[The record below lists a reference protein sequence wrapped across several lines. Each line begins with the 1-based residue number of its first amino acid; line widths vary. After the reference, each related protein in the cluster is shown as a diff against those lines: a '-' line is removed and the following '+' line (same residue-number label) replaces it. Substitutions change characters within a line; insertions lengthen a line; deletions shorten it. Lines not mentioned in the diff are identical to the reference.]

1 MSRSRSQRRSRL
13 AAPPADGPAPMSS
26 GVLVRNAVLEGA
38 MTAALLFV
46 IVSAVRWVFGDA
58 SIATDVGSVHARVAV
73 VAAIAG
79 VTVLAII
86 LSPGGRRSGAH
97 VNPAV
102 TLALW
107 QMRAF
112 PISAVVPYLVAQL
125 AGSVVGVGLARLAW
139 GVVAARPP
147 VRYAA
152 VGPSSGWQ
160 WWQVSLVEAGCL
172 VAVTLIIGFF
182 LAHPDVRFRTLLPYL
197 LATVTFLIAA
207 LLGTL
212 SGASVNPARQFG
224 PALWSGDEAFL
235 ACYLLA
241 PIAGA
246 VIGARIHLHLVRQPV
261 DTYKLSGDAASDN

>member
-1 MSRSRSQRRSRL
+1 
-13 AAPPADGPAPMSS
+13 
-26 GVLVRNAVLEGA
+26 

-46 IVSAVRWVFGDA
+46 IVSAVRWIIGDA
-58 SIATDVGSVHARVAV
+58 GIASGIGSVHTQVAA

-112 PISAVVPYLVAQL
+112 PGRAVVPYILAQL
-125 AGSVVGVGLARLAW
+125 AGSIVGVGVARLAW
-139 GVVAARPP
+139 GSIVARSP
-147 VRYAA
+147 VRYAT
-152 VGPSSGWQ
+152 VGPAAGWR
-160 WWQVSLVEAGCL
+160 WWQVGFVEAGCL
-172 VAVTLIIGFF
+172 VLVTLLIGFF
-182 LAHPDVRFRTLLPYL
+182 LAHPDVRIRKALTYL

-207 LLGTL
+207 LLGTV
-212 SGASVNPARQFG
+212 SGASVNPARQLG
-224 PALWSGDEAFL
+224 PALWSGDDAFL
-235 ACYLLA
+235 GCYLLA
-241 PIAGA
+241 PLIGA

-261 DTYKLSGDAASDN
+261 ETYKLSGDASTPE

>member
-1 MSRSRSQRRSRL
+1 MSRSGSERRSRL
-13 AAPPADGPAPMSS
+13 AAPPTGGAPPMARN
-26 GVLVRNAVLEGA
+26 VLVRNALLEGV

-46 IVSAVRWVFGDA
+46 IVSAVRWVVGDTTNA
-58 SIATDVGSVHARVAV
+58 ARVGSVHAQVAL
-73 VAAIAG
+73 VAAVAG

-112 PISAVVPYLVAQL
+112 PAAAVAPYIVAQL
-125 AGSVVGVGLARLAW
+125 AGSVVGVGLARLVW
-139 GVVAARPP
+139 GASASRKP
-147 VRYAA
+147 VRDAA
-152 VGPSSGWQ
+152 VGPAQGWQ
-160 WWQVSLVEAGCL
+160 WWHVALVEAACL
-172 VAVTLIIGFF
+172 VFVTLIIGYF
-182 LAHPDVRFRTLLPYL
+182 LAHPDARIRKALPYI
-197 LATVTFLIAA
+197 LATVTFAMAA

-224 PALWSGDEAFL
+224 PALWSGNTAFL

-241 PIAGA
+241 PVVGA
-246 VIGARIHLHLVRQPV
+246 VIAARIHLHLVRQPV
-261 DTYKLSGDAASDN
+261 ETYKLSGDAPGQ